1 MVAVLN
7 TNEIY
12 ERESRRFANLRN
24 INSPVQF
31 RPSRVV
37 VKHSLARSR
46 DEQRARLFIFLF
58 FRCPFP
64 AKFSSENLI
73 DDFRS
78 RFSSSTNRDT
88 VLFRVQLLRNCT
100 SRNAV
105 KNHLALLQMT
115 SEQRW

>member
-46 DEQRARLFIFLF
+46 DEQRARLFIFF
-58 FRCPFP
+58 FFIFSMSVSRQIFLGKFNRRLSIAFPFFDQP
-64 AKFSSENLI
+64 GH
-73 DDFRS
+73 RVV
-78 RFSSSTNRDT
+78 SSTVVT
-88 VLFRVQLLRNCT
+88 ELYK
-100 SRNAV
+100 S
-105 KNHLALLQMT
+105 
-115 SEQRW
+115 